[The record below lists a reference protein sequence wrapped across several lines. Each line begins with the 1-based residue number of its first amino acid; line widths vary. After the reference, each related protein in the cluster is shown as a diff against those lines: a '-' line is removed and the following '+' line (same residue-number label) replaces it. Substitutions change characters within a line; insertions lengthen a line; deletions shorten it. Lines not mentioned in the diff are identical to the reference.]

1 MASEDSSQFEP
12 RTIDEKGNPPK
23 ERICTYGGLWRS
35 YQDSI
40 EADKV
45 NDARATSLL
54 GIYARKAP
62 QNPAE
67 LREQGLEDMPNFN
80 TGEFT
85 AKVDSYV
92 STLIDHNTG
101 GYKIATVKLK
111 RKPENPPEL
120 SDYYDEKAT
129 DFFNEAFTEWDDDSE
144 VRGLSAYLMNT
155 TVRDTQM
162 GIFGI
167 GLSYHKDDVDW
178 RFSLL
183 PTRKFR
189 VPRGTKADLSN
200 CPAAFIETSERV
212 TDLYDKVEKAPD
224 GSGWNKEAVFRLL
237 YERTSSRNSSGDVET
252 FAEWENRR
260 RNSDVF
266 IRECFEMVELVDCYV
281 DEFRYS
287 GKRGVS
293 HYIIPRG
300 TAPQE
305 ILFRKARRYTSFR
318 SFVHPFYD
326 NPGPEGDYHGVRGF
340 GDSVFDQCHF
350 QNQFFNQMARS
361 ALIGNMPMFSAN
373 SEAERDKLAQVKWTN
388 LGILNPGLTLTQVN
402 VHTDLSGMM
411 GVYSASQRML
421 NTNSRTYQPGES
433 LGQQAKTATQ
443 STFDRQDQAKLSS
456 LQIKS
461 YRMCLDPLFA
471 EMYRRL
477 TRKSYPRVAP
487 GGRAA
492 ESFHKKCEEAGIP
505 EECYT
510 KPIEVIADRTGGT
523 GNQALDLMI
532 AKELMGIASPGRGQL
547 NARREIAKALKG
559 TDRVEEF
566 VQSEETPQEEQG
578 YVDLENSNL
587 ADGQSFPARPN
598 QEHLLHLGQLSA
610 DGEGHLGVLLTT
622 YQVAS
627 EMAKQGGVEQSIQ
640 DAQKLDRVLEAALT
654 HVAQHVQF
662 LGQFGIKQYQEIA
675 KELQKTLNDMGQFLI
690 TFRQQIADA
699 MQAQQ
704 PAQPQLSADDQAK
717 LIRAQVEAEIMRAK
731 AMQEMELKRMDA
743 ISKIQNMNDRAVAKD
758 ALKEQEFQIAQD
770 RKEREFNQQMGHQ
783 AVQTLTNQQIAL
795 AEAQTKAQNNVKQA
809 EQTE

>member
-1 MASEDSSQFEP
+1 MASDDSAQNEP
-12 RTIDEKGNPPK
+12 RTIDEKGNAPK
-23 ERICTYGGLWRS
+23 ERISTYGGLFRA

-40 EADKV
+40 QADSI
-45 NDARATSLL
+45 NDVRFTSLR
-54 GIYARKAP
+54 GIYDRKAP
-62 QNPAE
+62 ANPAE

-92 STLIDHNTG
+92 STLIDNNTG
-101 GYKIATVKLK
+101 GYKLATVRLK

-129 DFFNEAFTEWDDDSE
+129 EFFNEAFTEWDDDSE
-144 VRGLSAYLMNT
+144 VRSLSSYLMNT

-167 GLSYHKDDVDW
+167 GLCYHKDDVDW

-200 CPAAFIETSERV
+200 CPAAFIDSEIRV
-212 TDLYDKVEKAPD
+212 TDLYDKVEKAQD
-224 GSGWNKEAVFRLL
+224 GSGWNKEAVYQLL
-237 YERTSSRNSSGDVET
+237 YDRTSTKNTAGSRET

-266 IRECFEMVELVDCYV
+266 IRECFEFVDLVDCYV

-287 GKRGVS
+287 GQRGVS

-300 TAPQE
+300 SAPQE
-305 ILFRKARRYTSFR
+305 ILFRKARRYPNFR
-318 SFVHPFYD
+318 SFIHPFYD

-361 ALIGNMPMFSAN
+361 ALVSNMPMFSAN

-388 LGILNPGLTLTQVN
+388 LGILNPGLTLSQVN
-402 VHTDLSGMM
+402 VRTDLNGMM
-411 GVYSASQRML
+411 GVYTASQRLL

-456 LQIKS
+456 LQLKV
-461 YRMCLDPLFA
+461 YRMCLDPMFA
-471 EMYRRL
+471 QQYQRL
-477 TRKSYPRVAP
+477 TRRGYPRVAP

-492 ESFHKKCEEAGIP
+492 EAFRKKCEEAGIP
-505 EECYT
+505 EDCYSE
-510 KPIEVIADRTGGT
+510 PIEVLADRTGGT

-532 AKELMGIASPGRGQL
+532 AKELFGIASPGRGQL

-566 VQSEETPQEEQG
+566 VQSEEMPQEEQG
-578 YVDLENSNL
+578 IVDIENSNL
-587 ADGQSFPARPN
+587 ADGQSLPARPN
-598 QEHLLHLGQLSA
+598 QEHLLHLGQLDA
-610 DGEGHLGVLLTT
+610 NGQGHLAVLLTT

-627 EMAKQGGVEQSIQ
+627 EMAKQGGVEQSLQ
-640 DAQKLDRVLEAALT
+640 DAQKLDRVLEATLT
-654 HVAQHVQF
+654 HVAQHVQY
-662 LGQFGIKQYQEIA
+662 LGQFNIKQYQEIA
-675 KELQKTLNDMGQFLI
+675 KDLHKTLNDMGQFLI

-699 MQAQQ
+699 MEKQQ

-717 LIRAQVEAEIMRAK
+717 IIKAQVEAEIMRAK
-731 AMQEMELKRMDA
+731 AMQEMELKRIDA

-758 ALKEQEFQIAQD
+758 LLKEQEFQIAQE
-770 RKEREFNQQMGHQ
+770 RKEREFNQQMGQQ
-783 AVQTLTNQQIAL
+783 AVQTLTDQQIAL
-795 AEAQTKAQNNVKQA
+795 AEAQTRAQNNAKQA
-809 EQTE
+809 VQTE